1 MFDSI
6 VCRFRLLSAFTS
18 RILIACVCRV
28 PMSQRAR
35 RMLGVVVWT
44 AGIGLGIWV
53 GDKPFASAGA
63 WAMVGFWAV
72 TLWLAER
79 TCIRQ

>member
-1 MFDSI
+1 
-6 VCRFRLLSAFTS
+6 
-18 RILIACVCRV
+18 
-28 PMSQRAR
+28 
-35 RMLGVVVWT
+35 MLGVVLWVV
-44 AGIGLGIWV
+44 GIGLGIWV